1 MKQDPLFKDQLIEIT
16 QRVIAAKQNALQ
28 SANTVLLDLYWQ
40 IGEYISRKIADAEWT
55 EDSIKKLALHLAQ
68 TQPSLRSFTFENLF
82 RMRQFYDTY
91 KEHKKVAIL
100 IKLLPW
106 AHNLIILNQSKS
118 AEEREFYLRM
128 ALQEGW
134 SSRELERQAKSN
146 LFERVVLLPRKV
158 VPMMLYNHPGIMAPL
173 SDAYILEFLGIPT
186 QRAKTNIRRT
196 LINKLK
202 SFFIDLCSD
211 FCFIGLEFPLQISEW
226 DFTLDLLFFHRG
238 LNALVAIDLKLGEF
252 ETSHLGQLS
261 FYLEILDNTIKKIH
275 EQPSIGLLVCTNQ
288 KNNFIK
294 YTFNKSFTPE
304 HIATCKALLPSRAIL
319 QVKLQE
325 FYEENNI
332 LEIEEEKAL
341 A

>member
-40 IGEYISRKIADAEWT
+40 IGEYISRKIAAAEWT
-55 EDSIKKLALHLAQ
+55 EETLEQLALHLAQ
-68 TQPSLRSFTFENLF
+68 TQPSLRSFTFANLS
-82 RMRQFYDTY
+82 RMQQFYETY
-91 KEHKKVAIL
+91 KEHKKAAIL
-100 IKLLPW
+100 IKLIPW
-106 AHNLIILNQSKS
+106 SHNLIILNRSKS

-146 LFERVVLLPRKV
+146 LFERVVLLPRKI

-186 QRAKTNIRRT
+186 QRAKTNIRRA
-196 LINKLK
+196 LINQLK
-202 SFFIDLCSD
+202 KFFTELCSD
-211 FCFIGLEFPLQISEW
+211 FCFIGSEFPLQISERG
-226 DFTLDLLFFHRG
+226 FLLDLLFFHRG
-238 LNALVAIDLKLGEF
+238 LNALIAIELKLGEF
-252 ETSHLGQLS
+252 EESHLGQLS
-261 FYLEILDNTIKKIH
+261 FYLETLDNNIKKAH

-288 KNNFIK
+288 KNSLIK
-294 YTFNKSFTPE
+294 YTFNPSSTPD
-304 HIATCKALLPSRAIL
+304 HIAKCKALLPSRAML

-325 FYEENNI
+325 FYEENSI
-332 LEIEEEKAL
+332 LEEEKSL